1 MHFPYYSN
9 PYVSEFRGENGE
21 HLDHR
26 PKAQLLN
33 IADGKTTLKPLL
45 EVHEQGLDKI
55 AGTEHSDAL
64 HPAQLYSTI
73 TAWLIAA
80 VLIAYYTL
88 PHVPGRVFAM
98 MVIIESPTRYIL
110 EMLRSEPAV
119 IGRTSYPEHLTFL
132 PPQSF
137 SMVLSVILFAVGIV
151 LWFAFRGPKQVPGE
165 PGFRPGMATAAA

>member
-1 MHFPYYSN
+1 MLPQEWS
-9 PYVSEFRGENGE
+9 
-21 HLDHR
+21 
-26 PKAQLLN
+26 
-33 IADGKTTLKPLL
+33 
-45 EVHEQGLDKI
+45 
-55 AGTEHSDAL
+55 L

-98 MVIIESPTRYIL
+98 MVMIESPTRYIL

-119 IGRTSYPEHLTFL
+119 IGRGSYPLHLEFL

-137 SMVLSVILFAVGIV
+137 SMVVSAILFAAGVV
-151 LWFAFRGPKQVPGE
+151 LWIAFRGPREVPGD
-165 PGFRPGMATAAA
+165 PNFRPAMTPIAA